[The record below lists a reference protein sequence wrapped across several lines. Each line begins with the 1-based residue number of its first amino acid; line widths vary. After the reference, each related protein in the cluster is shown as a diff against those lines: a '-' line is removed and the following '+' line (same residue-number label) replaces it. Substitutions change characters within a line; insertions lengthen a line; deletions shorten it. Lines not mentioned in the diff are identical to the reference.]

1 MKKENKINKNENIK
15 NFINEFKAFISK
27 GNIVDMAIGV
37 IIGSAFGKIVTSLV
51 NDIFMPIIGIIIGGV
66 DFSNLSITFKNA
78 SINYGMFLQ
87 NIIDFLIVAFC
98 IFVFVKIINKLNF
111 KKKPLQNKEDAQET
125 KPLKDENI
133 IILEEIRDILKNK
146 KS

>member
-1 MKKENKINKNENIK
+1 MKKENKKSNKENIK
-15 NFINEFKAFISK
+15 NFIGEFKTFISK

-66 DFSNLSITFKNA
+66 DFSNLAINFKNA

-111 KKKPLQNKEDAQET
+111 KKKNIQNQET
-125 KPLKDENI
+125 ASEPKPVKDENI
-133 IILEEIRDILKNK
+133 IILEEIRDILKSQ

>member
-111 KKKPLQNKEDAQET
+111 KKKTLQNKEDAQET
-125 KPLKDENI
+125 KPVKDENI